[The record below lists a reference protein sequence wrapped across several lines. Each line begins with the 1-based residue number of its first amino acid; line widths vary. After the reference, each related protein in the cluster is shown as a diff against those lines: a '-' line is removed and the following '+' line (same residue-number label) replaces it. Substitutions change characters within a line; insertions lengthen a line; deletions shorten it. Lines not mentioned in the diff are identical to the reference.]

1 MAENIEESV
10 LKAILKYRNHPRILT
25 IGEVFKKNS
34 QFSFKCVD
42 KDEIL
47 KEILNLDASK
57 VCQDSDIPSR
67 NIKENADIFTG
78 ILNFNFNNLIYQSE
92 SPSILKLA
100 NIAPDR
106 NSKENYRRNTFKH
119 LKNL

>member
-47 KEILNLDASK
+47 K
-57 VCQDSDIPSR
+57 
-67 NIKENADIFTG
+67 
-78 ILNFNFNNLIYQSE
+78 
-92 SPSILKLA
+92 
-100 NIAPDR
+100 
-106 NSKENYRRNTFKH
+106 
-119 LKNL
+119 